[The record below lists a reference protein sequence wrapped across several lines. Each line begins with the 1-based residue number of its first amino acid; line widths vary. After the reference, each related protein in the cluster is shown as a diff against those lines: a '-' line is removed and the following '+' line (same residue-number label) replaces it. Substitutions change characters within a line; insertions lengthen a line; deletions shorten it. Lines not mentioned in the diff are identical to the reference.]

1 MFEQSILANNSKSKP
16 WTLAVSLVAQTS
28 LVLLAAL
35 IPLIYTDQLP
45 GLSKW
50 AENLVAPLPPP
61 AQVAP
66 PEQQTTSRPS
76 SNPGVFT
83 APRII
88 PKNVAILV
96 DDMTQLLPQM
106 TTDAVTGSI
115 PGVGVPNAL
124 SQMFT
129 NVTVPKPPPQPA
141 AAKPAKAADTAP
153 LKVSSGVQEA
163 KLLGRI
169 VPIYPQIA
177 ITARIQGTV
186 HLVGVIAKDGTIRE
200 LQVIDG
206 SPMLVKAALDAVRQW
221 VYKPTLLSGEPVEVI
236 APITVT
242 FTLNR

>member
-1 MFEQSILANNSKSKP
+1 MFEQSILTDTSKNKP

-50 AENLVAPLPPP
+50 AENLVAPVPP
-61 AQVAP
+61 AAPLKP
-66 PEQQTTSRPS
+66 PEQQAVSRLTGDPK
-76 SNPGVFT
+76 VFT
-83 APRII
+83 APRDI
-88 PKNVAILV
+88 PRTVANIV
-96 DDMTQLLPQM
+96 EDVTQLVPQM
-106 TTDAVTGSI
+106 TSDSIVGAI
-115 PGVGVPNAL
+115 PGPVSTNAL

-163 KLLGRI
+163 KLLRRI